1 MSFRSLGKLF
11 KTKKNDKQ
19 ESKEISLPTEG
30 FHKSIQMLLAYSG
43 QHLTEAGLETREVLL
58 DSPSRCG
65 LHSVAVLRCLG
76 RSRGVA
82 GADPFEDLEID
93 KIVDV
98 FIDLLNKI
106 QAVGAEELDSR
117 ASPYDEKTAL
127 ACLAKLDAVVATNRG
142 HLALSKLTWADFL
155 LAGMWEHVQRSLDLS
170 SDQFANIDLLVQQLT
185 AVPAVK
191 TALERPHDST

>member
-1 MSFRSLGKLF
+1 MSFRHLGKLF
-11 KTKKNDKQ
+11 KTKKTDKQ

-43 QHLTEAGLETREVLL
+43 QQLTETGLESREVLL

-76 RSRGVA
+76 RSHGVA

-106 QAVGAEELDSR
+106 HDVGAEELDSR
-117 ASPYDEKTAL
+117 ASPFDEQMAL

-142 HLALSKLTWADFL
+142 HLALNKLTWADFL
-155 LAGMWEHVQRSLDLS
+155 LAGMWEHVRQALDLTS
-170 SDQFANIDLLVQQLT
+170 EQFANMELLVQQLT
-185 AVPAVK
+185 AVPAVR
-191 TALERPHDST
+191 TALEQTQDSA

>member
-11 KTKKNDKQ
+11 KTKKTDKQ
-19 ESKEISLPTEG
+19 ESKEISLPAEG
-30 FHKSIQMLLAYSG
+30 FHKSIQMLLSYSG
-43 QHLTEAGLETREVLL
+43 QHLTKAGSETREELL
-58 DSPSRCG
+58 DSPSGCG

-76 RSRGVA
+76 RSHGLA
-82 GADPFEDLEID
+82 GSDPFEDLEID

-106 QAVGAEELDSR
+106 QAIGAEELDSQ
-117 ASPYDEKTAL
+117 ASPFDEQMAL

-155 LAGMWEHVQRSLDLS
+155 LAGMWEHVQQALDLS
-170 SDQFANIDLLVQQLT
+170 SDQFANIEQLVHQLT

-191 TALERPHDST
+191 AALERAHDST

>member
-1 MSFRSLGKLF
+1 
-11 KTKKNDKQ
+11 
-19 ESKEISLPTEG
+19 
-30 FHKSIQMLLAYSG
+30 MLLSYSG
-43 QHLTEAGLETREVLL
+43 QHLTKAGSETREELL
-58 DSPSRCG
+58 DSPSGCG

-76 RSRGVA
+76 RSHGLA
-82 GADPFEDLEID
+82 GSDPFEDLEID

-106 QAVGAEELDSR
+106 QAIGAEELDSQ
-117 ASPYDEKTAL
+117 ASPFDEQMAL

-155 LAGMWEHVQRSLDLS
+155 LAGMWEHVQQALDLS
-170 SDQFANIDLLVQQLT
+170 SDQFANIEQLVHQLT

-191 TALERPHDST
+191 AALERAHDST